1 VELGPCA
8 AAVIAASKIVPNMLQ
23 ITTLARSRECFE
35 NFLSGGRHDFTNP
48 ASNAR
53 RPRRTHVINFRF
65 VIIFISAAF
74 LAACGGGGFNP
85 SAGSSTPMGARER
98 SSAVSPA
105 AGGYK
110 MLYAFKGTPDG
121 ASPYGGLVALNDTL
135 YGTTLNGS
143 KNYCSSSCGSNSCY
157 LGCGTIFSVSKDG
170 AEGVIYNFD
179 GTFNGGHDGSWPF
192 VAPTVLNSQFFGTT
206 SSAGAFGDGT
216 VYTTTPSGSEQ
227 VIYSF
232 KGGSSA
238 DGQDPE
244 AALIP
249 HSGTLY
255 GTTVYGGS
263 TGCGG
268 AGCGTVF
275 SVTTG
280 GTEKTLYSF
289 KGGNDGER
297 VYAPVIAMHRKL
309 YGATLEGGGT
319 GCGGSGCGTIFEVS
333 LRGKEHVLYRFTDS
347 SDGAFPNGLIAVKGV
362 LYGTTEGG
370 GSRSSG
376 TFFSVTT
383 TGTLTTLY
391 NFKDIP
397 DGNLPG
403 ASLIYS
409 KGELYGTTVGGG
421 TAGHGTVFKVNTAG
435 TESVLHSFLGGSDGS
450 DPNAPVYM
458 LRGVLYGTT
467 ISGGNGGCA
476 NNYGCGTIFKVK
488 P

>member
-1 VELGPCA
+1 MN
-8 AAVIAASKIVPNMLQ
+8 K
-23 ITTLARSRECFE
+23 
-35 NFLSGGRHDFTNP
+35 
-48 ASNAR
+48 
-53 RPRRTHVINFRF
+53 FRNF
-65 VIIFISAAF
+65 VIIFVSAAF
-74 LAACGGGGFNP
+74 LAACGGGTFSP
-85 SAGSSTPMGARER
+85 SAGSGIPMGVRER

-105 AGGYK
+105 GSGYK
-110 MLYAFKGTPDG
+110 VLYAFKGAPDG
-121 ASPYGGLVALNDTL
+121 ASPYGGLVALNGTL

-143 KNYCSSSCGSNSCY
+143 KNYCSSSCGSNLCY
-157 LGCGTIFSVSKDG
+157 LGCGTIFTVTLGG
-170 AEGVIYNFD
+170 AENIIYNFD
-179 GTFNGGHDGSWPF
+179 GTFNGGHDGSWPWT
-192 VAPTVLNSQFFGTT
+192 APTVLNGQFFGTT
-206 SSAGAFGDGT
+206 SSAGAFGDGV

-232 KGGSSA
+232 KGSGSA
-238 DGQDPE
+238 DAQDSQ

-249 HSGTLY
+249 LSRKLY
-255 GTTVYGGS
+255 GTSVYGGS

-280 GTEKTLYSF
+280 GTEKVVYSF

-297 VYAPVIAMHRKL
+297 LYGPVTAMNGKL

-319 GCGGSGCGTIFEVS
+319 GCGGNGCGAIFELS
-333 LRGKEHVLYRFTDS
+333 LRGKEHVLYRFADTT
-347 SDGAFPNGLIAVKGV
+347 DGAFPNGLTAVKGV

-383 TGTLTTLY
+383 SGTLTTLY

-409 KGELYGTTVGGG
+409 KGEFYGTTVGGG
-421 TAGHGTVFKVNTAG
+421 TAGHGSVFKINAAG
-435 TESVLHSFLGGSDGS
+435 TESVLHSFLGGTDGQ
-450 DPNAPVYM
+450 DPNAPVHM

-476 NNYGCGTIFKVK
+476 NGYGCGTIFKVK